1 MASRHGSLPIKRFD
15 RPEGWSKVS
24 GPAPLPAT
32 ERGCLASPRSRPRR
46 AGRPRLRRRAR
57 SSRHRQ
63 CAGYPCRT
71 MSPHV
76 QSDPVTR
83 GRHGPY
89 SGRPGRAALR
99 YFQTPAESLMQ
110 SGHSEAETG
119 LAVYPA
125 PPPPWL
131 GPRPGGPGPPAH
143 RKGLGGSGVSWSVRG
158 WGWIASIS
166 TLPMLSRPYGP
177 RISPV

>member
-1 MASRHGSLPIKRFD
+1 MASGHGSLPIKRFD

-32 ERGCLASPRSRPRR
+32 ERRCLASPRSRPRR

-57 SSRHRQ
+57 GSRHCQ
-63 CAGYPCRT
+63 CAGYPCRA

-83 GRHGPY
+83 GRHGPC
-89 SGRPGRAALR
+89 SGRPSRAALR
-99 YFQTPAESLMQ
+99 QFQTPAESRSQ

-119 LAVYPA
+119 LAVYPTS
-125 PPPPWL
+125 PPRWL
-131 GPRPGGPGPPAH
+131 APRPVGPGQPAH
-143 RKGLGGSGVSWSVRG
+143 RKGSGGSLVSWSVRVS
-158 WGWIASIS
+158 GWIASVS
-166 TLPMLSRPYGP
+166 TLTMVGRRCSP
-177 RISPV
+177 RFSPV

>member
-1 MASRHGSLPIKRFD
+1 MASGHGSLPIKRFD

-32 ERGCLASPRSRPRR
+32 ERRCLASPRSRPRR

-57 SSRHRQ
+57 NSRHRP
-63 CAGYPCRT
+63 CAGCSGRAI
-71 MSPHV
+71 SPLF
-76 QSDPVTR
+76 QRGPARR

-89 SGRPGRAALR
+89 SGRPGRATLPD
-99 YFQTPAESLMQ
+99 FQTPAESRSR

-125 PPPPWL
+125 PPPLWL
-131 GPRPGGPGPPAH
+131 APRPVGPGQPAH
-143 RKGLGGSGVSWSVRG
+143 RKGLGGSLVSWSVRVSG
-158 WGWIASIS
+158 WVASVS
-166 TLPMLSRPYGP
+166 TVTMLSGP
-177 RISPV
+177 CSPRFSPV